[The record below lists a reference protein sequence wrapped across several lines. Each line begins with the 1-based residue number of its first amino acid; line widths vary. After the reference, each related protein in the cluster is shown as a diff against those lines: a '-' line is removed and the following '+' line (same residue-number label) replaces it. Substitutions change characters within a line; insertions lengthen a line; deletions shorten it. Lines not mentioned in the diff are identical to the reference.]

1 MLIAGTFFLFVLWL
15 SQEISLSSDRYQRC
29 LREIRSRAN
38 DFEDEKKG
46 IKITKKDWEN
56 LHVHIDSYNNF
67 PTAAGL
73 ASSAAGFACFGKELF
88 FLLGLLRAF
97 VFFILM
103 IHTIKCMIN

>member
-1 MLIAGTFFLFVLWL
+1 M
-15 SQEISLSSDRYQRC
+15 
-29 LREIRSRAN
+29 
-38 DFEDEKKG
+38 DEKKG

-88 FLLGLLRAF
+88 FSSSGLIACICLLHSNDSHYKIYDKLICTIAL
-97 VFFILM
+97 
-103 IHTIKCMIN
+103 IHNH